1 MSPDTQARERHARL
15 AAEVADHQF
24 RYYVL
29 DAPIV
34 SDGQFDTLWRELLE
48 LEEQH
53 PELVTPDSPTQK
65 VGGRFST
72 DFTPHDHLERMLS
85 LDNAFSPDE
94 LRAWAERV
102 TRDVGE
108 VSYLCEL
115 KIDGLAV
122 NLLYENGVLT
132 RALTRGDG
140 RTGEDITLNMRTL
153 DEVPERLTGTAA
165 FPVPSLIEV
174 RGEVYFRLADFAAL
188 NASLVEAG
196 KPPFANPRNTAA
208 GSLRQKDPRITASRH
223 LRLIC
228 HGFGKR
234 VGFDLVRQSEAYSAL
249 RAWGL
254 PVSDR
259 TVVLRSVDE
268 IVAHVG
274 YWGEHRHDIEHEID
288 GVVVKV
294 DEVALQRRLGATS
307 RAPRWAIAYKYP
319 PEEATTRLLDIRV
332 NVGRTGR
339 VTPFAFMEP
348 VTVAGSTVSLAT
360 LHNEDEVRRKGVLIG
375 DRVVIRKAGDVIP
388 EVLGP
393 VVEART
399 GSERPFV
406 MPTHCPECGT
416 ALAHQKV
423 GDVDLRCPNARSC
436 PAQLRERLFHLAGRG
451 AFDIEVLG
459 YEAATAL
466 LTSGVVHDEGDVFA
480 LTEDDLLRVDLF
492 RTKAGALSANGRKL
506 LDNLATARDRPL
518 WRVLV
523 ALSIRH
529 VGPTA
534 AQALARAFGSMDAIE
549 AAAEQ
554 AARDTAAAGVA
565 LTSDGAA
572 GEPDDAAAGGAPAL
586 GADGPAAVPAAVP
599 ATVPATVPAAADA
612 GVAAAGAGTDTGGAG
627 AVDAGAVDAGAVDAG
642 DGATAVGDTGIGD
655 ADAATTDA
663 DARAAAAA
671 KAARDAERMR
681 ARAVAAALAPIAG
694 VDGVGP
700 TIAAA
705 IRDWFAVD
713 WHRDVVA
720 RWRAAGVRMV
730 DEVDASVPRTLEGL
744 SIVVTGSMAGFSR
757 DEAKEA
763 IMSRGGRAAGSVS
776 KKTAFVVAGDAP
788 GSKYDKALE
797 LGVPLLDEAGFR
809 VLLDRGPE
817 AAREVATVGG

>member
-1 MSPDTQARERHARL
+1 VDPVDSWFTRLRMSVPLVSLTVVSTDTDPRERHARL

-34 SDGQFDTLWRELLE
+34 SDGQFDALWRELVE
-48 LEEQH
+48 LEEKH
-53 PELVTPDSPTQK
+53 PELSTPDSPTQK
-65 VGGRFST
+65 VGSKFST
-72 DFTPHDHLERMLS
+72 DFTAHDHLERMLS

-94 LRAWAERV
+94 MRAWAERV
-102 TRDVGE
+102 AREVGE

-122 NLLYENGVLT
+122 NLLYENGLLT

-153 DEVPERLTGTAA
+153 EEVPERLTGTAE
-165 FPVPSLIEV
+165 FPVPELVEV
-174 RGEVYFRLADFAAL
+174 RGEVYFRLADFEAL

-208 GSLRQKDPRITASRH
+208 GSLRQKDPRVTGSRH

-228 HGFGKR
+228 HGLGKR
-234 VGFDLVRQSEAYSAL
+234 IGFDPRRQSEAYAAL
-249 RAWGL
+249 RTWGL

-259 TVVLRSVDE
+259 TVVRHGVGEVLE
-268 IVAHVG
+268 HVT

-319 PEEATTRLLDIRV
+319 PEEATTKLLDIRV

-348 VTVAGSTVSLAT
+348 VTVSGSTVSLAT
-360 LHNEDEVRRKGVLIG
+360 LHNADEVRRKGVLIG

-393 VVEART
+393 VVDARDGT
-399 GSERPFV
+399 ERAFV

-416 ALAHQKV
+416 ALARQKA

-466 LTSGVVHDEGDVFA
+466 LTSGVLQDEGDVFA
-480 LTEDDLLRVDLF
+480 LTEDDLLRVELF

-506 LDNLATARDRPL
+506 LDNLDSAKDRPL

-534 AQALARAFGSMDAIE
+534 AQALAREFGSLDAIE

-554 AARDTAAAGVA
+554 AARDTEAAGVA

-572 GEPDDAAAGGAPAL
+572 GEPDPAEN
-586 GADGPAAVPAAVP
+586 GDVPAPGSETASVTAV
-599 ATVPATVPAAADA
+599 A
-612 GVAAAGAGTDTGGAG
+612 GPDE
-627 AVDAGAVDAGAVDAG
+627 
-642 DGATAVGDTGIGD
+642 TAVGDAAAAEAERAAAED
-655 ADAATTDA
+655 AEA
-663 DARAAAAA
+663 DARAAAEA
-671 KAARDAERMR
+671 KVARDAAR
-681 ARAVAAALAPIAG
+681 ARTRAVAAALAPIAS

-705 IRDWFAVD
+705 VRDWFAVD

-730 DEVDASVPRTLEGL
+730 DEVDTSVPRTLEGL
-744 SIVVTGSMAGFSR
+744 SIVVTGSMEGFSR

-797 LGVPLLDEAGFR
+797 LGVPLLDESGFR
-809 VLLDRGPE
+809 VLLERGPE
-817 AAREVATVGG
+817 AAREVATIGG

>member
-1 MSPDTQARERHARL
+1 MDPVDSWFTRLRMSVPLVSLTVVSTDTDPRERHARL

-34 SDGQFDTLWRELLE
+34 SDGQFDALWRELVE
-48 LEEQH
+48 LEEKH
-53 PELVTPDSPTQK
+53 PELSTPDSPTQK
-65 VGGRFST
+65 VGSKFST
-72 DFTPHDHLERMLS
+72 DFTAHDHLERMLS

-94 LRAWAERV
+94 MRAWAERV
-102 TRDVGE
+102 AREVGE

-122 NLLYENGVLT
+122 NLLYENGLLT

-153 DEVPERLTGTAA
+153 EEVPERLTGTAE
-165 FPVPSLIEV
+165 FPVPELVEV
-174 RGEVYFRLADFAAL
+174 RGEVYFRLADFEAL

-208 GSLRQKDPRITASRH
+208 GSLRQKDPRVTGSRH

-228 HGFGKR
+228 HGLGKR
-234 VGFDLVRQSEAYSAL
+234 IGFDPRRQSEAYAAL
-249 RAWGL
+249 RTWGL

-259 TVVLRSVDE
+259 TVVRHGVGEVLE
-268 IVAHVG
+268 HVT

-319 PEEATTRLLDIRV
+319 PEEATTKLLDIRV

-348 VTVAGSTVSLAT
+348 VTVSGSTVSLAT
-360 LHNEDEVRRKGVLIG
+360 LHNADEVRRKGVLIG

-393 VVEART
+393 VVDARDGT
-399 GSERPFV
+399 ERAFV

-416 ALAHQKV
+416 ALARQKA

-459 YEAATAL
+459 YEAATAM
-466 LTSGVVHDEGDVFA
+466 LTSGVLQDEGDVFA
-480 LTEDDLLRVDLF
+480 LTEDDLLRVELF

-506 LDNLATARDRPL
+506 LDNLDSAKDRPL

-534 AQALARAFGSMDAIE
+534 AQALAREFGSLDAIE

-554 AARDTAAAGVA
+554 AARDTEAAGVA

-572 GEPDDAAAGGAPAL
+572 GEPDPAEN
-586 GADGPAAVPAAVP
+586 GDVPAPGSETASVTAV
-599 ATVPATVPAAADA
+599 A
-612 GVAAAGAGTDTGGAG
+612 GPDE
-627 AVDAGAVDAGAVDAG
+627 
-642 DGATAVGDTGIGD
+642 TAVGDAAAAEAERAAAED
-655 ADAATTDA
+655 AEA
-663 DARAAAAA
+663 DARAAAEA
-671 KAARDAERMR
+671 KVARDAAR
-681 ARAVAAALAPIAG
+681 ARTRAVAAALAPIAS

-705 IRDWFAVD
+705 VRDWFAVD

-730 DEVDASVPRTLEGL
+730 DEVDTSVPRTLEGL
-744 SIVVTGSMAGFSR
+744 SIVVTGSMEGFSR

-797 LGVPLLDEAGFR
+797 LGVPLLDESGFR
-809 VLLDRGPE
+809 VLLERGPE
-817 AAREVATVGG
+817 AAREVATIGG

>member
-1 MSPDTQARERHARL
+1 
-15 AAEVADHQF
+15 
-24 RYYVL
+24 
-29 DAPIV
+29 
-34 SDGQFDTLWRELLE
+34 
-48 LEEQH
+48 
-53 PELVTPDSPTQK
+53 
-65 VGGRFST
+65 
-72 DFTPHDHLERMLS
+72 
-85 LDNAFSPDE
+85 
-94 LRAWAERV
+94 
-102 TRDVGE
+102 
-108 VSYLCEL
+108 
-115 KIDGLAV
+115 
-122 NLLYENGVLT
+122 
-132 RALTRGDG
+132 
-140 RTGEDITLNMRTL
+140 TGEDITLNMRTL
-153 DEVPERLTGTAA
+153 DEVPERLTGTPE
-165 FPVPSLIEV
+165 FPVPQLVEV
-174 RGEVYFRLADFAAL
+174 RGEVYFRLADFEAL
-188 NASLVEAG
+188 NASLVAAG

-208 GSLRQKDPRITASRH
+208 GSLRQKDPRVTASRH

-228 HGFGKR
+228 HGLGKR
-234 VGFDLVRQSEAYSAL
+234 TGFDPQRQSEAYAAL

-259 TVVLRSVDE
+259 TVVRHGVGEVLQ
-268 IVAHVG
+268 HVT

-348 VTVAGSTVSLAT
+348 VTVSGSTVSLAT
-360 LHNEDEVRRKGVLIG
+360 LHNADEVRRKGVLIG

-393 VVEART
+393 VVDARDGT
-399 GSERPFV
+399 ERAFV

-416 ALAHQKV
+416 ALARQKA

-466 LTSGVVHDEGDVFA
+466 LTSGVLQDEGDVFA
-480 LTEDDLLRVDLF
+480 LTEDDLLRVELF

-506 LDNLATARDRPL
+506 LDNLDSAKDRPL

-534 AQALARAFGSMDAIE
+534 AQALAREFGSLDAIE

-554 AARDTAAAGVA
+554 AARDTEAAGVA

-572 GEPDDAAAGGAPAL
+572 GEPDPAEN
-586 GADGPAAVPAAVP
+586 GDVPAPGSKTASVTAV
-599 ATVPATVPAAADA
+599 A
-612 GVAAAGAGTDTGGAG
+612 GPDE
-627 AVDAGAVDAGAVDAG
+627 
-642 DGATAVGDTGIGD
+642 TAVGDAAAAEAERAAAED
-655 ADAATTDA
+655 AEA
-663 DARAAAAA
+663 DARAAAEA
-671 KAARDAERMR
+671 KVARDAAR
-681 ARAVAAALAPIAG
+681 ARTRAVAAALAPIAS

-705 IRDWFAVD
+705 VRDWFAVD
-713 WHRDVVA
+713 WHGDVVA

-730 DEVDASVPRTLEGL
+730 DEVDTSVPRTLEGL
-744 SIVVTGSMAGFSR
+744 SIVVTGSMEGFSR

-797 LGVPLLDEAGFR
+797 LGVPLLDESGFR
-809 VLLDRGPE
+809 VLLERGPE
-817 AAREVATVGG
+817 AARQVATIGG

>member
-1 MSPDTQARERHARL
+1 VSTDTEARERHARL

-34 SDGQFDTLWRELLE
+34 SDGQFDALWRELVE
-48 LEEQH
+48 LEERH
-53 PELVTPDSPTQK
+53 PELATPDSPTQK
-65 VGGRFST
+65 VGGKFST
-72 DFTPHDHLERMLS
+72 EFTAHDHLERMLS

-102 TRDVGE
+102 ARDVGA

-122 NLLYENGVLT
+122 NLLYENGLLT

-153 DEVPERLTGTAA
+153 HEVPERLTGTPE
-165 FPVPSLIEV
+165 FPVPELVEV
-174 RGEVYFRLADFAAL
+174 RGEVYFRLADFEAL

-228 HGFGKR
+228 HGLGKR
-234 VGFDLVRQSEAYSAL
+234 RGFDPSRQSEAYAAL

-254 PVSDR
+254 PVSER
-259 TVVLRSVDE
+259 TVVLRGVDE
-268 IVAHVG
+268 VLTHVV

-294 DEVALQRRLGATS
+294 DEVALQRRLGSTS

-319 PEEATTRLLDIRV
+319 PEEATTKLLDIRV

-348 VTVAGSTVSLAT
+348 VTVSGSTVSLAT
-360 LHNEDEVRRKGVLIG
+360 LHNADEVRRKGVLIG

-393 VVEART
+393 VVDARDGT
-399 GSERPFV
+399 ERAFV

-416 ALAHQKV
+416 ALARQKA

-466 LTSGVVHDEGDVFA
+466 LTSGVLRDEGDVFS
-480 LTEDDLLRVDLF
+480 LTEDDLLRVELF

-506 LDNLATARDRPL
+506 LDNLESTKDRPL

-534 AQALARAFGSMDAIE
+534 AQALAREFGSLDAIE

-554 AARDTAAAGVA
+554 AAHDTAAAGVA
-565 LTSDGAA
+565 LTSDGTA
-572 GEPDDAAAGGAPAL
+572 GDADPVVEEIGGTGSAAAGPAENAL
-586 GADGPAAVPAAVP
+586 AATDGEPVGTDVRADGDPETEDSETEARV
-599 ATVPATVPAAADA
+599 
-612 GVAAAGAGTDTGGAG
+612 VAE
-627 AVDAGAVDAGAVDAG
+627 
-642 DGATAVGDTGIGD
+642 
-655 ADAATTDA
+655 
-663 DARAAAAA
+663 A
-671 KAARDAERMR
+671 KAAREAVRSR
-681 ARAVAAALAPIAG
+681 ARAVAAALAPIAS

-705 IRDWFAVD
+705 VRDWFAVD

-730 DEVDASVPRTLEGL
+730 DEVDTSVPRTLEGL
-744 SIVVTGSMAGFSR
+744 SIVVTGSMDGFSR

-776 KKTAFVVAGDAP
+776 KKTAFVIAGDAP

-797 LGVPLLDEAGFR
+797 LGVPLLDENGFR
-809 VLLDRGPE
+809 VLLERGPE
-817 AAREVATVGG
+817 AAREVATIGG

>member
-1 MSPDTQARERHARL
+1 M
-15 AAEVADHQF
+15 
-24 RYYVL
+24 L
-29 DAPIV
+29 DAPLI
-34 SDGQFDTLWRELLE
+34 SDGQFDALWRELVE
-48 LEEQH
+48 LEERH
-53 PELVTPDSPTQK
+53 PELATPDSPTQK
-65 VGGRFST
+65 VGGKFST
-72 DFTPHDHLERMLS
+72 EFTAHDHLERMLS

-102 TRDVGE
+102 VREVGE

-153 DEVPERLTGTAA
+153 EEVPERLTGTAE
-165 FPVPSLIEV
+165 FPVPKLVEV
-174 RGEVYFRLADFAAL
+174 RGEVYFRLADFEAL

-208 GSLRQKDPRITASRH
+208 GSLRQKDPRVTASRH

-228 HGFGKR
+228 HGLGKR
-234 VGFDLVRQSEAYSAL
+234 TGFDPQRQSEAYAAL

-259 TVVLRSVDE
+259 TVVRHGVGEVLE
-268 IVAHVG
+268 HVT

-319 PEEATTRLLDIRV
+319 PEEATTKLLDIRV

-348 VTVAGSTVSLAT
+348 VTVSGSTVSLAT
-360 LHNEDEVRRKGVLIG
+360 LHNADEVRRKGVLIG

-393 VVEART
+393 VVDARDGT
-399 GSERPFV
+399 ERPFV

-416 ALAHQKV
+416 ALARQKA

-466 LTSGVVHDEGDVFA
+466 LTSGVLRDEGDVFA
-480 LTEDDLLRVDLF
+480 LTEDDLLRVELF

-506 LDNLATARDRPL
+506 LDNLDAAKDRPL

-534 AQALARAFGSMDAIE
+534 AQALAREFGSLDAIE

-572 GEPDDAAAGGAPAL
+572 DDAEA
-586 GADGPAAVPAAVP
+586 
-599 ATVPATVPAAADA
+599 
-612 GVAAAGAGTDTGGAG
+612 
-627 AVDAGAVDAGAVDAG
+627 
-642 DGATAVGDTGIGD
+642 
-655 ADAATTDA
+655 AATT
-663 DARAAAAA
+663 RAGGGTP
-671 KAARDAERMR
+671 AE
-681 ARAVAAALAPIAG
+681 
-694 VDGVGP
+694 
-700 TIAAA
+700 
-705 IRDWFAVD
+705 
-713 WHRDVVA
+713 
-720 RWRAAGVRMV
+720 
-730 DEVDASVPRTLEGL
+730 
-744 SIVVTGSMAGFSR
+744 
-757 DEAKEA
+757 
-763 IMSRGGRAAGSVS
+763 GGG
-776 KKTAFVVAGDAP
+776 
-788 GSKYDKALE
+788 
-797 LGVPLLDEAGFR
+797 
-809 VLLDRGPE
+809 RGPE
-817 AAREVATVGG
+817 RPPSATRPRGGERPQRRRRGPGRGQGRP

>member
-1 MSPDTQARERHARL
+1 VSTHPDAAARQRHARL
-15 AAEVADHQF
+15 AAEVADHRF

-29 DAPIV
+29 DAPII
-34 SDGQFDTLWRELLE
+34 SDGQFDELWRELLA
-48 LEEQH
+48 LEDAY

-65 VGGRFST
+65 VGATFST
-72 DFTPHDHLERMLS
+72 DFTAYDHLERMLS

-102 TRDVGE
+102 VRDVGDD
-108 VSYLCEL
+108 VHYLCEL

-122 NLLYENGVLT
+122 NLLYEDGVLT

-153 DEVPERLTGTAA
+153 EEVPERLTGTAE
-165 FPVPSLIEV
+165 FPVPALVEV
-174 RGEVYFRLADFAAL
+174 RGEVYFRLADFEAL
-188 NASLVEAG
+188 NATLVEAG

-208 GSLRQKDPRITASRH
+208 GSLRQKDPRVTASRH

-234 VGFDLVRQSEAYSAL
+234 KGFDPARQSEAYAAL

-259 TVVLRSVDE
+259 TVVLTEVGQVLE
-268 IVAHVG
+268 HVV

-294 DEVALQRRLGATS
+294 DEVALQRRLGSTS

-319 PEEATTRLLDIRV
+319 PEEATTKLLDIRV

-360 LHNEDEVRRKGVLIG
+360 LHNAQEVRRKGVLIG

-393 VVEART
+393 VVDARSGT
-399 GSERPFV
+399 ERPFV

-416 ALAHQKV
+416 RLAHQKA

-466 LTSGVVHDEGDVFA
+466 LTSGVVLDEGDVFS
-480 LTEDDLLRVDLF
+480 LTEDDLHRVELF
-492 RTKAGALSANGRKL
+492 RTKAGELSANGRKL
-506 LDNLATARDRPL
+506 LANLETARDRPL

-523 ALSIRH
+523 GLSIRH

-534 AQALARAFGSMDAIE
+534 AQALAREFGSMDAIE

-554 AARDTAAAGVA
+554 AARDTTAAGVE
-565 LTSDGAA
+565 LTSDGTDEPEPADGTPAA
-572 GEPDDAAAGGAPAL
+572 DGAPVVTVSDDAAAGVSLATMSEG
-586 GADGPAAVPAAVP
+586 AAVA
-599 ATVPATVPAAADA
+599 PAAASA
-612 GVAAAGAGTDTGGAG
+612 SEGA
-627 AVDAGAVDAGAVDAG
+627 AVDPA
-642 DGATAVGDTGIGD
+642 
-655 ADAATTDA
+655 ADDDDQAATEKA
-663 DARAAAAA
+663 VREAVRART
-671 KAARDAERMR
+671 
-681 ARAVAAALAPIAG
+681 RAVAAALAPIAG
-694 VDGVGP
+694 ADGVGP

-705 IRDWFAVD
+705 LRDWFAVD
-713 WHRDVVA
+713 WHREVVA

-730 DEVDASVPRTLEGL
+730 DAVDIGVPRTLEGL
-744 SIVVTGSMAGFSR
+744 SIVVTGSMDGFSR

-788 GSKYDKALE
+788 GSKYDRALE

-809 VLLDRGPE
+809 VLLDSGPD
-817 AAREVATVGG
+817 AAREVATVHNGQE

>member
-1 MSPDTQARERHARL
+1 VDPVDSRFTRLRMSVALVSLTVVSTDTDPRERHARL

-34 SDGQFDTLWRELLE
+34 SDGQFDALWRELVE
-48 LEEQH
+48 LEEKH
-53 PELVTPDSPTQK
+53 PELSTPDSPTQK
-65 VGGRFST
+65 VGSKFST
-72 DFTPHDHLERMLS
+72 DFTAHDHLERMLS

-94 LRAWAERV
+94 MRAWAERV
-102 TRDVGE
+102 AREVGE

-122 NLLYENGVLT
+122 NLLYENGLLT

-153 DEVPERLTGTAA
+153 EEVPERLTGTAE
-165 FPVPSLIEV
+165 FPVPELVEV
-174 RGEVYFRLADFAAL
+174 RGEVYFRLADFEAL

-208 GSLRQKDPRITASRH
+208 GSLRQKDPRVTGSRH

-228 HGFGKR
+228 HGLGKR
-234 VGFDLVRQSEAYSAL
+234 IGFDPRRQSEAYAAL
-249 RAWGL
+249 RTWGL

-259 TVVLRSVDE
+259 TMVRHGIGEVLDH
-268 IVAHVG
+268 IT

-294 DEVALQRRLGATS
+294 DEVALQRRLGSTS

-319 PEEATTRLLDIRV
+319 PEEATTKLLDIRV

-348 VTVAGSTVSLAT
+348 VTVSGSTVSLAT
-360 LHNEDEVRRKGVLIG
+360 LHNADEVRRKGVLIG

-393 VVEART
+393 VVDARDGT
-399 GSERPFV
+399 ERAFV

-416 ALAHQKV
+416 ALARQKA

-451 AFDIEVLG
+451 GFDIEVLG

-466 LTSGVVHDEGDVFA
+466 LTSGVLQDEGDVFA
-480 LTEDDLLRVDLF
+480 LTEDDLLRVELF

-506 LDNLATARDRPL
+506 LDNLDSAKDRPL

-534 AQALARAFGSMDAIE
+534 AQALAREFGSLDVIE

-554 AARDTAAAGVA
+554 AARDTEAAGVA
-565 LTSDGAA
+565 LTSDGTADDVDPPVVGGD
-572 GEPDDAAAGGAPAL
+572 GEAEQGLADVIRRGAAASHGVRGGR
-586 GADGPAAVPAAVP
+586 VV
-599 ATVPATVPAAADA
+599 A
-612 GVAAAGAGTDTGGAG
+612 GSVTAE
-627 AVDAGAVDAGAVDAG
+627 
-642 DGATAVGDTGIGD
+642 TAVGD
-655 ADAATTDA
+655 AAATEAERAAAEEAEA
-663 DARAAAAA
+663 DARAAAEA
-671 KAARDAERMR
+671 KVARDAAR
-681 ARAVAAALAPIAG
+681 ARTRAVAAALAPIAS

-705 IRDWFAVD
+705 VRDWFAVD

-730 DEVDASVPRTLEGL
+730 DEVDTSVPRTLEGL
-744 SIVVTGSMAGFSR
+744 SIVVTGSMEGFSR

-797 LGVPLLDEAGFR
+797 LGVPLLDESGFR
-809 VLLDRGPE
+809 VLLERGPE
-817 AAREVATVGG
+817 AAREVATIGG

>member
-1 MSPDTQARERHARL
+1 VPLVSLTVVSTDTRARHAQL

-29 DAPIV
+29 DAPLV
-34 SDGQFDTLWRELLE
+34 SDGQFDALWRELVE
-48 LEEQH
+48 LEERH
-53 PELVTPDSPTQK
+53 PELATPDSPTQK
-65 VGGRFST
+65 VGGKFST
-72 DFTPHDHLERMLS
+72 EFTAHDHLERMLS

-102 TRDVGE
+102 TKEVGE
-108 VSYLCEL
+108 VTYLCEL

-122 NLLYENGVLT
+122 NLLYENGALT

-153 DEVPERLTGTAA
+153 EEVPERLTATDE
-165 FPVPSLIEV
+165 FPVPKLVEV
-174 RGEVYFRLADFAAL
+174 RGEVYFRLADFEAL

-208 GSLRQKDPRITASRH
+208 GSLRQKDPRVTASRH

-228 HGFGKR
+228 HGLGKR
-234 VGFDLVRQSEAYSAL
+234 AGFDPQRQSEAYAAL

-259 TVVLRSVDE
+259 TTVRHGVGEVLE
-268 IVAHVG
+268 HVE

-319 PEEATTRLLDIRV
+319 PEEATTELLDIRV

-348 VTVAGSTVSLAT
+348 VTVSGSTVSLAT
-360 LHNEDEVRRKGVLIG
+360 LHNADEVRRKGVLIG

-393 VVEART
+393 VVEARDGT
-399 GSERPFV
+399 ERAFV

-416 ALAHQKV
+416 ALARQKA

-451 AFDIEVLG
+451 GFDIEVLG

-466 LTSGVVHDEGDVFA
+466 LTSGVLRDEGDVFA
-480 LTEDDLLRVDLF
+480 LTEDDLLRVELF

-506 LDNLATARDRPL
+506 LDNLDSAKDRPL

-534 AQALARAFGSMDAIE
+534 AQALAREFGSLDAIE

-572 GEPDDAAAGGAPAL
+572 DDESVAAGAGEPGPVEETSTAADRGAG
-586 GADGPAAVPAAVP
+586 
-599 ATVPATVPAAADA
+599 TTVPAANSADPDAAVA
-612 GVAAAGAGTDTGGAG
+612 GPDE
-627 AVDAGAVDAGAVDAG
+627 
-642 DGATAVGDTGIGD
+642 TAVGD
-655 ADAATTDA
+655 AA
-663 DARAAAAA
+663 AAEAEKAAAEQAETQAVAAA
-671 KAARDAERMR
+671 KAAREADR
-681 ARAVAAALAPIAG
+681 ARVKAVAAALAPIAT

-705 IRDWFAVD
+705 LRDWFAVD
-713 WHRDVVA
+713 WHREVVA

-730 DEVDASVPRTLEGL
+730 DEVDSSVPRTLEGL
-744 SIVVTGSMAGFSR
+744 SIVVTGSMEGFSR

-763 IMSRGGRAAGSVS
+763 IMARGGRAAGSVS
-776 KKTAFVVAGDAP
+776 KKTAFVVAGEAA
-788 GSKYDKALE
+788 GSKLDKARQ
-797 LGVPLLDEAGFR
+797 LGVPVLDEAGFR
-809 VLLDRGPE
+809 VLLDRGPD
-817 AAREVATVGG
+817 AAEEVATSSG